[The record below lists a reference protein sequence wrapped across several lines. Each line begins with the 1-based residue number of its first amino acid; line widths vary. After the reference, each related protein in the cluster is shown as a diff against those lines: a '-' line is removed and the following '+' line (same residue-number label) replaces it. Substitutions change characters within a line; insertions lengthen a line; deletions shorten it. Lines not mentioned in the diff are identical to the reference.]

1 MRLWYRHSNGEKY
14 KFINI
19 AKKDIGDVIELQNPQ
34 GIETNIR
41 MYRLNTGLK
50 KYPKEEFK
58 VPERI
63 TKTKKDDNYTFYI
76 VGKEEDF
83 VLASSD
89 PVSKV
94 IMDSFQNRYSLQ
106 HIETFFNESLK
117 DKEKIKLAIEEK
129 SKPKETKPKIQKEEF
144 FHVFAEYENN
154 KKTIYKR
161 KVLLEPVYILEKEGY
176 SHLYSPDDVQPHKRR
191 KKNVIHFYCLQEVEG
206 QKYVTDI
213 PYFDEYLNGED
224 WKKHMTIEERAK
236 EQKFEL
242 SSNSLK
248 VFEESIKDS
257 VLTT

>member
-1 MRLWYRHSNGEKY
+1 
-14 KFINI
+14 
-19 AKKDIGDVIELQNPQ
+19 
-34 GIETNIR
+34 
-41 MYRLNTGLK
+41 
-50 KYPKEEFK
+50 
-58 VPERI
+58 
-63 TKTKKDDNYTFYI
+63 
-76 VGKEEDF
+76 
-83 VLASSD
+83 
-89 PVSKV
+89 
-94 IMDSFQNRYSLQ
+94 
-106 HIETFFNESLK
+106 
-117 DKEKIKLAIEEK
+117 
-129 SKPKETKPKIQKEEF
+129 
-144 FHVFAEYENN
+144 
-154 KKTIYKR
+154 
-161 KVLLEPVYILEKEGY
+161 VYILEKEGY